1 MNLQS
6 IIVTN
11 CIGIAMLVVLQISSY
26 LVRQRKLPSD
36 RVFTAMIFL
45 TAAACATET
54 ISFIVDGKSFFGA
67 RAAAY
72 ITNTLS
78 YAINVTVSYLWCIYV
93 DLRLYKQESRL
104 KKYYSW
110 LSLPTILLVL
120 ALIPNL
126 KWGYFF
132 TIDSANL
139 YHRQPL
145 GYIYYLSV
153 FLYLGFSVCVRYRYY
168 KGSAK
173 TRFFPIWMFLLPI
186 IIGTTAQMIFYGI
199 SLAWCSVALGLVGT
213 HMSLQNELSYIDPLT
228 KLCNRNY
235 LDHVLAEVKRKG
247 TKMGGVMIDIDFFK
261 SINDMYGHSVGDEA
275 LISAA
280 EIINAAKPSKS
291 LSVRFA
297 GDEFIILARADSE
310 YDLINME
317 NSLRNQLEKFNSSD
331 RTPYKLSFSIGTALF
346 SSKKTIDSFLNEMDD
361 NMYSEK
367 KQKHCRS
374 TA

>member
-1 MNLQS
+1 MNLQC

-11 CIGIAMLVVLQISSY
+11 CIGIAMLVILQISSY

-36 RVFTAMIFL
+36 RVFTAMILL
-45 TAAACATET
+45 TALACASET
-54 ISFIVDGKSFFGA
+54 ISFIVDGKTFFGA
-67 RAAAY
+67 HTAAML
-72 ITNTLS
+72 TDTLT
-78 YAINVTVSYLWCIYV
+78 YAINVTTSYLWCIYV

-110 LSLPTILLVL
+110 LALPTVILLL

-132 TIDSANL
+132 SFDENNVYS
-139 YHRQPL
+139 RQPL
-145 GYIYYLSV
+145 GYIYYISV

-173 TRFFPIWMFLLPI
+173 TRFFPIWMFLMPI

-199 SLAWCSVALGLVGT
+199 SLAWCSVAMGLVGT

-235 LDHVLAEVKRKG
+235 LDHVLADVSRKG
-247 TKMGGVMIDIDFFK
+247 TELGGVMIDIDFFK
-261 SINDMYGHSVGDEA
+261 SINDMFGHSVGDEA

-280 EIINAAKPSKS
+280 GIINAAKPAKS
-291 LSVRFA
+291 ISVRFA
-297 GDEFIILARADSE
+297 GDEFIIIARVDNE
-310 YDLINME
+310 FELMNIE
-317 NSLRNQLEKFNSSD
+317 NSLRNQLEKFNASD
-331 RTPYKLSFSIGTALF
+331 KTEYKLSFSIGTALYN
-346 SSKKTIDSFLNEMDD
+346 SSRSIDSFLNEMDD
-361 NMYSEK
+361 KMYSEK
-367 KQKHCRS
+367 KGKHCRS